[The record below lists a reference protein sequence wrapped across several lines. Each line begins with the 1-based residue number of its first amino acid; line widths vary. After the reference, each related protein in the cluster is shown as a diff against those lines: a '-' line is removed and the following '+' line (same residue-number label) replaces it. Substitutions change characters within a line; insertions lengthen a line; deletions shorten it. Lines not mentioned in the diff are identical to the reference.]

1 MRNCLTIT
9 APLLAASLLGAG
21 LASAQA
27 PTDPTASQ
35 PLAGEQVAPT
45 FESIDLNK
53 DNLVSEQE
61 ASTAKAMTPEAFA
74 AADADRDGYLTP
86 DEFKYGA

>member
-1 MRNCLTIT
+1 MRNRLTIT